1 MHDLNILGSRERICL
16 MDGLIAAI
24 STAWGES
31 GIAIIRVSGE
41 GSRDLVDGF
50 FRGGAALA
58 QTPPRFMKHGFMVDQ
73 DGQDIDEVLTVWFKG
88 PNSYTGEESAEIHCH
103 GGTVAARKCLER
115 CLALGARMALP
126 GEYTRRAFLNGR
138 LDLAQA
144 ESVIGIIR
152 ARSDESLKAAVKCL
166 RGSLSKRIEEIHEEM
181 LEISAL
187 GEANLDHPEEDVPPL
202 DACAFSK
209 RVALIGE
216 KLGLLLSSVRSGR
229 FLREGI
235 RVAITGR
242 PNVGKSSLM
251 NAFLEESRS
260 IVTSMPGT
268 TRDIIEEVMT
278 HKGIPLRLVDT
289 AGLRSPRDD
298 AEKEGVSRARA
309 AIKEADIRIWV
320 IDGSEDITGEDIE
333 ISEELRKTCHVVA
346 INKSD
351 LPPVVTES
359 TIRKI
364 LPMANVIIISAAT
377 GAGIEELKDLV
388 LLSVAGMTSLDE
400 DLNTT
405 ERQVEEMKRAMELII
420 QSLDALDAGTG
431 LDAAL
436 DSFSEAR
443 TCIGR
448 ILGVSSSES
457 LLDRIFSSFCI
468 GK

>member
-1 MHDLNILGSRERICL
+1 

-31 GIAIIRVSGE
+31 GIAMIRVSGE

-50 FRGGAALA
+50 FRGGTSLA

-73 DGQDIDEVLTVWFKG
+73 EGQEIDEVLTVWFKG

-103 GGTVAARKCLER
+103 GGTVAARRCLEQ
-115 CLALGARMALP
+115 CLSLGARIALP

-152 ARSDESLKAAVKCL
+152 ARTDESLKAAVKCL
-166 RGSLSKRIEEIHEEM
+166 RGSLSKRIGEIHEEM

-187 GEANLDHPEEDVPPL
+187 GEANLDYPEEDIPSF
-202 DACAFSK
+202 DTCAFSK
-209 RVALIGE
+209 RLALVGE
-216 KLGLLLSSVRSGR
+216 KLELLLSSARSGR

-235 RVAITGR
+235 RVAITGK

-289 AGLRSPRDD
+289 AGLRSPRDE

-309 AIKEADIRIWV
+309 AMKEADIRIWV
-320 IDGSEDITGEDIE
+320 IDGSEDINGEDFG
-333 ISEELRKTCHVVA
+333 ISEELRDTCHIVA

-364 LPMANVIIISAAT
+364 LPMAHVIIISAAT
-377 GAGIEELKDLV
+377 GSGIEELKDLV
-388 LLSVAGMTSLDE
+388 LLSVGGRTSLDE

-405 ERQVEEMKRAMELII
+405 EHQIEEMKRAMELTM
-420 QSLDALDAGTG
+420 QSLAAFEVGTG

-436 DSFSEAR
+436 DSLSEAR

-448 ILGVSSSES
+448 ILGFSASES
-457 LLDRIFSSFCI
+457 LMDRIFSSFCI

>member
-1 MHDLNILGSRERICL
+1 

-31 GIAIIRVSGE
+31 GIAIVRISGD
-41 GSRDLVDGF
+41 GSRNLVDIF
-50 FRGGAALA
+50 FRGGVALA
-58 QTPPRFMKHGFMVDQ
+58 QTPPRFMRHGFITDQ
-73 DGQDIDEVLTVWFKG
+73 DGQEIDEVLAVWFRG
-88 PNSYTGEESAEIHCH
+88 PHSYTGEESAEIHCH
-103 GGTVAARKCLER
+103 GGTVAARRCLER
-115 CLALGARMALP
+115 CLALGARLAMP
-126 GEYTRRAFLNGR
+126 GEYTRRAFLSGR

-152 ARSDESLKAAVKCL
+152 ARSDESLRSAVKSL
-166 RGSLSKRIEEIHEEM
+166 RGSLSERVGEIHEEM
-181 LEISAL
+181 LEISVL
-187 GEANLDHPEEDVPPL
+187 GEANLDYPEEDIPPL
-202 DACAFSK
+202 DPGAFSG
-209 RVALIGE
+209 RLALIGE
-216 KLGLLLSSVRSGR
+216 KLRLLLSAARSGR

-289 AGLRSPRDD
+289 AGIRSPRDE
-298 AEKEGVSRARA
+298 AEHEGVLRARA
-309 AIKEADIRIWV
+309 AMKEADIRIWV
-320 IDGSEDITGEDIE
+320 IDGSEDLTGEDIG
-333 ISEELRKTCHVVA
+333 IAEELRGTCHVVA

-351 LPPVVTES
+351 LSLVVTES
-359 TIRKI
+359 RMKEI
-364 LPMANVIIISAAT
+364 LPLGDVIIISAAT
-377 GAGIEELKDLV
+377 RAGIEELKDLIV
-388 LLSVAGMTSLDE
+388 LSVAGRTSLEE

-405 ERQVEEMKRAMELII
+405 ERQVEEMKRALELIM
-420 QSLDALDAGTG
+420 QTLDALGRGTG

-436 DSFSEAR
+436 DSLNEAR
-443 TCIGR
+443 ACIGR
-448 ILGVSSSES
+448 ILGVSADEF